1 MLFSWLRRQ
10 FRRSNARLNDYKPV
24 IMVTGCGSGLGFA
37 LAELLYS
44 SNKYRLVI
52 TARSRSLK
60 KLKERFPESDFL
72 MIRELNVS
80 IEKQRK
86 NLVEEVER
94 LWGCVDILINNAG
107 ISYRAVVEH
116 MTDEDEFLQM
126 QTNYLGP
133 LGLTRLV
140 LPKMREKGR
149 GKIINVSSVSG
160 MLAMPTMGA
169 YSASKYALEG
179 ASEALWYEMRPL
191 GINVSLIQPGFI
203 NSNSF
208 KHVYYTPLS
217 HPKRTIE
224 GPYSDYYHHMTPF
237 VEKMMRLSVATPE
250 KIAKCIFNVIK
261 KQNPPLWVAATP
273 DALVFHLIRRILPR
287 RWMLPVLFSFLPN
300 ARSWGKAYTRK
311 RL

>member
-1 MLFSWLRRQ
+1 M
-10 FRRSNARLNDYKPV
+10 
-24 IMVTGCGSGLGFA
+24 ITGCGSGLGLA
-37 LAELLYS
+37 LVEALYPLLE
-44 SNKYRLVI
+44 YRLVI
-52 TARSRSLK
+52 TARSRSVQ
-60 KLKERFPESDFL
+60 KLKERFPENDRVL
-72 MIRELNVS
+72 IRELNVAL
-80 IEKQRK
+80 EKQRK
-86 NLVEEVER
+86 NLIEDIEN
-94 LWGCVDILINNAG
+94 LWGGVDILINNAG

-179 ASEALWYEMRPL
+179 ASEALWYEMKPL
-191 GINVSLIQPGFI
+191 GINVVLIQPGFI

-217 HPKRTIE
+217 HPKKIFD

-237 VEKMMRLSVATPE
+237 VEKMMRLSVTTPE
-250 KIAKCIFNVIK
+250 KIAQCILRVIK
-261 KQNPPLWVAATP
+261 KENPPLWVAATP
-273 DALVFHLIRRILPR
+273 DALIFHLIRRALPR
-287 RWMLPVLFSFLPN
+287 RWVLPVLFSFLPH
-300 ARSWGKAYTRK
+300 AKTWGKAYTRK
-311 RL
+311 RE

>member
-1 MLFSWLRRQ
+1 MSIFARLRR
-10 FRRSNARLNDYKPV
+10 SINSKSYYKPV
-24 IMVTGCGSGLGFA
+24 ILITGCGSGLG
-37 LAELLYS
+37 LAVAEKLEKQ
-44 SNKYRLVI
+44 NKYRLVI
-52 TARSRSLK
+52 TARSRSVQMLK
-60 KLKERFPESDFL
+60 QKFTESDQL
-72 MIRELNVS
+72 IIRELNVA

-86 NLVEEVER
+86 NLIEEVEL
-94 LWGCVDILINNAG
+94 LWGNVDILINNAG
-107 ISYRAVVEH
+107 ISYRAVIEH

-133 LGLTRLV
+133 LGLIRLV

-179 ASEALWYEMRPL
+179 ASESLWYEMKPL
-191 GINVSLIQPGFI
+191 GINVVLIQPGFI

-208 KHVYYTPLS
+208 KHVYYTPNS
-217 HPKRTIE
+217 HPKKTTE

-237 VEKMMRLSVATPE
+237 VEKMMRLSIATPD
-250 KIAKCIFNVIK
+250 KIANTILRVIK
-261 KQNPPLWVAATP
+261 KENPPLWVAATP
-273 DALVFHLIRRILPR
+273 DALIFHFIRRILPR

-300 ARSWGKAYTRK
+300 AKTWGKAYTKK
-311 RL
+311 RT

>member
-1 MLFSWLRRQ
+1 MSFFARLRRS
-10 FRRSNARLNDYKPV
+10 FNSKSYYKPV
-24 IMVTGCGSGLGFA
+24 ILITGCGSGLGFA
-37 LAELLYS
+37 VAEKLAKQ
-44 SNKYRLVI
+44 NRYRLVI
-52 TARSRSLK
+52 TARSRSVQMLK
-60 KLKERFPESDFL
+60 QKFTESDQL
-72 MIRELNVS
+72 IIRELNVA

-86 NLVEEVER
+86 NLIEEVER

-107 ISYRAVVEH
+107 ISYRAVIEH

-133 LGLTRLV
+133 LGLIRLV

-179 ASEALWYEMRPL
+179 ASESLWYEMKPL
-191 GINVSLIQPGFI
+191 GINVVLIQPGFI

-208 KHVYYTPLS
+208 KHVYYTPHS
-217 HPKRTIE
+217 HPKKTIE

-237 VEKMMRLSVATPE
+237 VEKMMRLSIATPD
-250 KIAKCIFNVIK
+250 KIANTILKVIK
-261 KQNPPLWVAATP
+261 KENPPLWVAATP
-273 DALVFHLIRRILPR
+273 DALIFHFIRRALPR

-300 ARSWGKAYTRK
+300 AKTWGKAYTKK
-311 RL
+311 RT

>member
-1 MLFSWLRRQ
+1 MLLSWLRRQ
-10 FRRSNARLNDYKPV
+10 FRRSNTRLHPFKPV

-60 KLKERFPESDFL
+60 KLKEKFPESDSL
-72 MIRELNVS
+72 IIRELNVA

-149 GKIINVSSVSG
+149 GDRKSV
-160 MLAMPTMGA
+160 
-169 YSASKYALEG
+169 
-179 ASEALWYEMRPL
+179 
-191 GINVSLIQPGFI
+191 V
-203 NSNSF
+203 
-208 KHVYYTPLS
+208 
-217 HPKRTIE
+217 
-224 GPYSDYYHHMTPF
+224 
-237 VEKMMRLSVATPE
+237 
-250 KIAKCIFNVIK
+250 
-261 KQNPPLWVAATP
+261 
-273 DALVFHLIRRILPR
+273 
-287 RWMLPVLFSFLPN
+287 
-300 ARSWGKAYTRK
+300 
-311 RL
+311 

>member
-1 MLFSWLRRQ
+1 MSIFARLRRS
-10 FRRSNARLNDYKPV
+10 FNSKSYYKPV
-24 IMVTGCGSGLGFA
+24 ILITGCGSGLG
-37 LAELLYS
+37 LAVAEKLAKH
-44 SNKYRLVI
+44 NKYRLVI
-52 TARSRSLK
+52 TARSRSVQMLK
-60 KLKERFPESDFL
+60 QKFTESDQL
-72 MIRELNVS
+72 IIRELNVA

-86 NLVEEVER
+86 NLIEEVEI
-94 LWGCVDILINNAG
+94 LWGNVDILINNAG
-107 ISYRAVVEH
+107 ISYRAVIEH

-133 LGLTRLV
+133 LGLIRLV

-179 ASEALWYEMRPL
+179 ASESLWYEMKPL
-191 GINVSLIQPGFI
+191 GINVVLIQPGFI

-208 KHVYYTPLS
+208 KHVYYTPYS
-217 HPKRTIE
+217 HPKKTIE

-237 VEKMMRLSVATPE
+237 VEKMMRLSIATPD
-250 KIAKCIFNVIK
+250 KIADTILKVIK
-261 KQNPPLWVAATP
+261 KENPPLWVAATP
-273 DALVFHLIRRILPR
+273 DALIFHLIRRILPR

-300 ARSWGKAYTRK
+300 AKTWGKAYTKK
-311 RL
+311 RT